1 MTRLSHTLRLLTL
14 STLTLALLS
23 SGCRST
29 PEASNARSGE
39 RRVLQTGSTMEKP
52 SAEELEGNP
61 CGNPDWA
68 KLPPEVGQLSDAE
81 DTEAPS
87 SDAPEDEAR

>member
-1 MTRLSHTLRLLTL
+1 MTRLTVTLRLLTL
-14 STLTLALLS
+14 SALTLVLLS

-68 KLPPEVGQLSDAE
+68 KLPPEVGQLSGADAAGD
-81 DTEAPS
+81 DTSEE
-87 SDAPEDEAR
+87 SDDEAR